1 MADKVTIEREC
12 NTCHTITVLAVT
24 AEGFAAWDQG
34 KGAYVQTAFPELD
47 SGQRELL
54 VSGMCG
60 TCFDAM
66 FADLDGGDDEPEPFR
81 GLPRWLAER
90 IDRFNSVQRARDTGP
105 TPGAATTD
113 TTAGASGVTPTSGT
127 EINGGRSVAGPT
139 PAECA
144 SRALLGLTAEGE
156 PATRGHLRAPTLDW
170 PRCATEIPGL
180 QSPIFYTAPNICNR
194 PATLMMGFG
203 ADYLAS
209 MRNHRCG
216 DPGCPIEDIG
226 RDEAA
231 LSELHTKHVPLC
243 AMHLPAM
250 RQAEQQW
257 IKDVGAAEGTGHVF
271 ELMVIGVETVS
282 LLGGGHPDGA
292 QVIDLRPLTGGST
305 S

>member
-1 MADKVTIEREC
+1 MADTITIEREC
-12 NTCHTITVLAVT
+12 KQCRQVTTLSVT
-24 AEGFAAWDQG
+24 AEGFAAWDLG
-34 KGAYVQTAFPELD
+34 KGAYVQNAFPELPPD
-47 SGQRELL
+47 LRELL
-54 VSGMCG
+54 VSGICG
-60 TCFDAM
+60 PCFDAL
-66 FADLDGGDDEPEPFR
+66 FADLDELDAPPGIPG
-81 GLPRWLAER
+81 WLARR
-90 IDRFNSVQRARDTGP
+90 IDRFNTEQAAHDECDTGP

-113 TTAGASGVTPTSGT
+113 TTEGASGVTDVSAAGETS
-127 EINGGRSVAGPT
+127 GGRSVAGPT